1 MTSNV
6 GSELLRTADI
16 GFNKVE
22 KTKEENK
29 IDFEKRIKSILKDSF
44 KPEFLNRVDEII
56 IFSNLNKKD
65 IKEIVGN
72 MLKDVQ
78 ERLDEHKIKLKVNV
92 KARDYLVEKGFD
104 EEYGARPL
112 RRLIQKE
119 IENALSSMIISGDL
133 VDGADV
139 VVGIK
144 ENALDIKVTEKAKV
158 KS

>member
-1 MTSNV
+1 M
-6 GSELLRTADI
+6 RKADI

-92 KARDYLVEKGFD
+92 KAIDYLVEKGFD